1 MGHENASLVYESF
14 LPVAHSYADA
24 VEEGDASE
32 LCNIEFSLAYG
43 GKILLHNTRLRLLS
57 GHRWVRL
64 FCLVV
69 SCRVLWFFSVLS
81 VCLVYLCNS
90 YWWDEFSYSSAEAEV
105 TAVRDKVKSV
115 EAVVFYT

>member
-1 MGHENASLVYESF
+1 MGHDNASLVYESF

-57 GHRWVRL
+57 GHRWVR
-64 FCLVV
+64 VV
-69 SCRVLWFFSVLS
+69 LSVLS
-81 VCLVYLCNS
+81 VC
-90 YWWDEFSYSSAEAEV
+90 V
-105 TAVRDKVKSV
+105 TATAGTSFR
-115 EAVVFYT
+115 VVLQRRK